1 MAKGVEDTAFF
12 RYTRLGTLTEVG
24 ADPTEFALLP
34 AGFHERM
41 VYRQARLKL
50 KKERLKGLEEGISET
65 GSGVLEAEW
74 VDALIEDGQYTRAAE
89 KIESELKNSRL
100 QSSWLIRRGR
110 VRLAAGKTEEAKSDL
125 EAALLELDRRMNATS
140 PDPSLL
146 ADLGMARELLGKKE
160 EARKDYEQA
169 RDKGL
174 TDEWVRDRIRLLKGT
189 EDADKD

>member
-1 MAKGVEDTAFF
+1 
-12 RYTRLGTLTEVG
+12 
-24 ADPTEFALLP
+24 
-34 AGFHERM
+34 
-41 VYRQARLKL
+41 
-50 KKERLKGLEEGISET
+50 
-65 GSGVLEAEW
+65 
-74 VDALIEDGQYTRAAE
+74 
-89 KIESELKNSRL
+89 
-100 QSSWLIRRGR
+100 

-146 ADLGMARELLGKKE
+146 ADRGMARELLGKKE